1 MKRPKLARTLRRIAD
16 GGADEFYTGALAD
29 DIVADLTDLGNPY
42 CTVLTLLDTA
52 YPMLSNKILFKKN
65 TRFSISS
72 CVRLIFARKHYPR

>member
-42 CTVLTLLDTA
+42 CTVDTTLFLKCSNSAA
-52 YPMLSNKILFKKN
+52 YPILLNQILFKN
-65 TRFSISS
+65 DERIEF
-72 CVRLIFARKHYPR
+72 LL